1 MCACVFVQTEELKN
15 HNKTRLFYFHN
26 NILSIQ
32 LLYFIISRIVA
43 NEYPNLLFA
52 GFMDLGLID
61 SKAKPGGSIGS
72 PFFNSLTVQGTPL
85 SRGFKLKTMH
95 RKLGS

>member
-1 MCACVFVQTEELKN
+1 VFVQTEELKN

-61 SKAKPGGSIGS
+61 SKAKPGGSIES
-72 PFFNSLTVQGTPL
+72 PFLIA
-85 SRGFKLKTMH
+85 
-95 RKLGS
+95 